1 MVCILS
7 AFIHYYFIGNESL
20 HRKGV
25 PDLSLQQ
32 YSPEELQEMSLVELA
47 YLVMNDKREALPFQQ
62 LVQEIA
68 ALANLTEEEVQARLA
83 QFYTDLN
90 IDGRFICVSENRW
103 GLRSWYPYD
112 QTEDENVTTFK
123 PKKKKKALDEYEDY
137 DEIIDEEELDY
148 DDLDDY
154 DDVEDVDLDDEL
166 LDEEEFDLDEADE
179 FEDEL
184 LDEEFDLGDEEL
196 EEELDD
202 ELLDIDETEE
212 EEE

>member
-1 MVCILS
+1 M
-7 AFIHYYFIGNESL
+7 
-20 HRKGV
+20 
-25 PDLSLQQ
+25 SLQQ

-47 YLVMNDKREALPFQQ
+47 YLVMSDKKEAMPFPQ

-68 ALANLTEEEVQARLA
+68 ALANLTEDQVQARLA

-90 IDGRFICVSENRW
+90 IDGRFICVSEDRW

-123 PKKKKKALDEYEDY
+123 PKKKKKLDDEYEDY

-148 DDLDDY
+148 DVLDDY
-154 DDVEDVDLDDEL
+154 DDVEDVLDDEL
-166 LDEEEFDLDEADE
+166 LDEEEFDLDDADE
-179 FEDEL
+179 LEDEL
-184 LDEEFDLGDEEL
+184 LDEEFDLGEEEL

-202 ELLDIDETEE
+202 ELIDDFEETEE
-212 EEE
+212 EE